1 MLPPN
6 CRCYLINLNRS
17 TERLAQA
24 SRIFHDIGLEFERI
38 PAVDGTTLTDDACQQ
53 LTAGSTYRRELA
65 RAEIGCFL
73 SHRHCLGLIAGGN
86 NPWGAVFEDDIKLSS
101 NAALFLH
108 NADWIPAGTDMV
120 KLDTG
125 NSACLI
131 AKSRHAL
138 PAGYQL
144 ARLVSRH
151 LCAGGYLISKTCA
164 AALYALTES
173 IHMPI
178 DEVYYNPDYGQ
189 LRHFNIQQMMPA
201 LVVQTGHESTL
212 TPQRQQLANLPRT
225 PSQKVAR
232 ELRRV
237 YSKQLWPLWRTLTR
251 GERWGRIGFG

>member
-1 MLPPN
+1 MK
-6 CRCYLINLNRS
+6 RYLINLERS

-24 SRIFHDIGLEFERI
+24 RRMFQNCGLEFERI
-38 PAVDGTTLTDDACQQ
+38 PAVDGTTLTDAACRQ
-53 LTAGSTYRRELA
+53 LTAGSAYRRELA

-73 SHRHCLGLIAGGN
+73 SHRHCLGLIAEGN

-101 NAALFLH
+101 NAALFLR

-131 AKSRHAL
+131 GKSRTHL
-138 PAGYQL
+138 PTGYQL

-164 AALYALTES
+164 SALYALTES

-178 DEVYYNPDYGQ
+178 DEVYYNPDCGQ
-189 LRHFNIQQMMPA
+189 LRNFNIQQMTPA

-225 PSQKVAR
+225 LPRKAVR
-232 ELRRV
+232 ELHRIH
-237 YSKQLWPLWRTLTR
+237 SKHLWPLSRMLTR
-251 GERWGRIGFG
+251 GERWGQVHFG